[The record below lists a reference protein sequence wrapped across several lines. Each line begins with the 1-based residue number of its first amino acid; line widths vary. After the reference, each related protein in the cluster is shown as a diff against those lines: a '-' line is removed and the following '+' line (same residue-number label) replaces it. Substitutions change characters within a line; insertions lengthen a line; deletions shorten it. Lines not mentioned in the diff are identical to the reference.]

1 MAKTHYTD
9 YIARAMRFYI
19 RYKKP
24 DFKSDTDQANWY
36 TCEEALREF
45 PPDEQEMI
53 TFVYESDLKIKES
66 IVCLAKMK
74 KIKQNRL
81 WNIIANFEKRVAK
94 IRGLI

>member
-9 YIARAMRFYI
+9 YVARAMRFYI
-19 RYKKP
+19 RHKNP
-24 DFKSDTDQANWY
+24 NFKSDMDQANWY
-36 TCEEALREF
+36 ACEEALKEF

-74 KIKQNRL
+74 GIKQDKIWRT
-81 WNIIANFEKRVAK
+81 IANFEKRVAK